1 MPAMA
6 IAIGGSAV
14 AGAGGSIFSRL
25 MGASGAEK
33 SAEAI
38 RYAAD
43 VGSKTALELNTRSRA
58 DLAPFRALGAQSG
71 QMISDIYSGKANLDQ
86 LFKSSSLYQFESDYG
101 TRALNRQLAAR
112 GQYNSGA
119 GLESLALFDKS
130 LVAEQGNDYF
140 NKLMG
145 TTNLGENAAAQ
156 TASNATATGNTV
168 AGIQAGAG
176 RDIGAAYQ
184 TQYNAYGAAG
194 AGVASAVNTGVN
206 NWTNY
211 SLYNPV
217 LQNLAK
223 MYGGGAGSGDPFGFG
238 ANKYTPAQQAESLTA
253 TFNK

>member
-1 MPAMA
+1 MPAFV
-6 IAIGGSAV
+6 IGGSALV
-14 AGAGGSIFSRL
+14 GAGGSIFSSL
-25 MGASGAEK
+25 MGASEASK
-33 SAEAI
+33 SAAAI

-43 VGSKTALELNTRSRA
+43 QASKTALELNARSRA
-58 DLAPFRALGAQSG
+58 DRKPFRDLGVQSG
-71 QMISDIYSGKANLDQ
+71 QMLSDIYSGKANLDQ

-101 TRALNRQLAAR
+101 TWALNRQLSAR

-130 LVAEQGNDYF
+130 LVAEQGDSYF

-168 AGIQAGAG
+168 AGIQANAG
-176 RDIGAAYQ
+176 VGIGQAYQ
-184 TQYNAYGAAG
+184 SQYGAYGAAG
-194 AGVASAVNTGVN
+194 TGVANAVQGDVN

-217 LQNLAK
+217 LQRLAQGN
-223 MYGGGAGSGDPFGFG
+223 MPNANEAFAWGPPGGRYD
-238 ANKYTPAQQAESLTA
+238 TQAQRESLAA
-253 TFNK
+253 TFNR

>member
-1 MPAMA
+1 MPAFA
-6 IAIGGSAV
+6 IAGSALV
-14 AGAGGSIFSRL
+14 GAGGSIFSSL
-25 MGASGAEK
+25 MGASGASK
-33 SAEAI
+33 SAAAI

-43 VGSKTALELNTRSRA
+43 QASKTALELNPRSRA
-58 DLAPFRALGAQSG
+58 DLKPFRDLGVQSG
-71 QMISDIYSGKANLDQ
+71 RMLSDIYSGKANLDQ

-112 GQYNSGA
+112 GHFGSGA

-130 LVAEQGNDYF
+130 LVAEQGSDYF

-145 TTNLGENAAAQ
+145 TTNLGEGAAAQ
-156 TASNATATGNTV
+156 QSVNNTSTGNTL
-168 AGIQAGAG
+168 ANLQLQAGQG
-176 RDIGAAYQ
+176 IGQAYQ
-184 TQYNAYGAAG
+184 NQYNAYAAG
-194 AGVASAVNTGVN
+194 GQGVASAVNTGVN

-238 ANKYTPAQQAESLTA
+238 ANKYTPAQQAESLTP